1 MYEKISDKKARLEK
15 VNKVKNKILAEI
27 EKELKFLEKD
37 IKTSSLEENYED
49 YVYCVRQS
57 FSLFA
62 LKDYIK
68 GKYTFMDWEKM
79 TDELIVYKVSDEQL
93 NIFLQ
98 EEFYFVIIFLMK
110 MEEKGFNV
118 FPFLTDKYFGY
129 RFIPVIEA
137 VRYRQ
142 RIDSSNNKEG
152 R

>member
-37 IKTSSLEENYED
+37 IKTSSLEENYEG

-68 GKYTFMDWEKM
+68 
-79 TDELIVYKVSDEQL
+79 
-93 NIFLQ
+93 
-98 EEFYFVIIFLMK
+98 
-110 MEEKGFNV
+110 
-118 FPFLTDKYFGY
+118 
-129 RFIPVIEA
+129 
-137 VRYRQ
+137 
-142 RIDSSNNKEG
+142 
-152 R
+152 

>member
-1 MYEKISDKKARLEK
+1 M
-15 VNKVKNKILAEI
+15 
-27 EKELKFLEKD
+27 
-37 IKTSSLEENYED
+37 
-49 YVYCVRQS
+49 
-57 FSLFA
+57 
-62 LKDYIK
+62 
-68 GKYTFMDWEKM
+68 
-79 TDELIVYKVSDEQL
+79 
-93 NIFLQ
+93 
-98 EEFYFVIIFLMK
+98 IIFLMK

>member
-1 MYEKISDKKARLEK
+1 
-15 VNKVKNKILAEI
+15 
-27 EKELKFLEKD
+27 
-37 IKTSSLEENYED
+37 
-49 YVYCVRQS
+49 
-57 FSLFA
+57 
-62 LKDYIK
+62 
-68 GKYTFMDWEKM
+68 MDWEKM